1 MPSLSVPGYAS
12 SEATTAH
19 KRPTQTCAVKSWTKD
34 VALRRF
40 TASFPV
46 KEFRVIDRITI
57 KGLTATGRH
66 GVFPEER
73 RDGQIFIVDVVMG
86 LDVDTESD
94 DLSRTVNYADV
105 ADDVIAII
113 AGEAF
118 NLIETVAGRVADQC
132 LTYSGIAEVEV
143 TVHKPQ
149 APVQH
154 EFTDLSVTIHRS
166 RHDQRPL

>member
-1 MPSLSVPGYAS
+1 MRCHRRRLSP
-12 SEATTAH
+12 AH
-19 KRPTQTCAVKSWTKD
+19 LLRRRKARERRTQTCAVKSRTKD
-34 VALRRF
+34 VALSRF
-40 TASFPV
+40 HL
-46 KEFRVIDRITI
+46 KEFKVIDRITI
-57 KGLTATGRH
+57 RGLTATGRH

-73 RDGQIFIVDVVMG
+73 RDGQIFVVDVVLG
-86 LDVDTESD
+86 LDLDTESD
-94 DLSRTVNYADV
+94 DLAHTVNYAHV
-105 ADDVIAII
+105 ADDVMAII

-118 NLIETVAGRVADQC
+118 NLIETVAGRIADQC